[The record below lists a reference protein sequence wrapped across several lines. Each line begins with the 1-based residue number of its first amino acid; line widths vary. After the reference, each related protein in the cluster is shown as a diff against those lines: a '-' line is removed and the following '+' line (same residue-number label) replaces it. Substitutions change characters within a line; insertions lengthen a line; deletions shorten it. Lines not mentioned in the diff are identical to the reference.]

1 MIKIAIDAMGG
12 DFAPKEQ
19 IEGVYQALKLHD
31 DIEITLFGEKKIMEP
46 YLKEDHPRL
55 TYVETEGV
63 ISMGEKDPIGAIRSN
78 RKSSMV
84 MALKS
89 VKEKTHDAVVSSGAT
104 QALIAGAH
112 IIIGRMKGMKR
123 TAIAPVLPTVVQGKP
138 FILIDSGA
146 NVEIKAEFMVQQAY
160 FATVYAQE
168 VLGVED
174 PQVGLINIGTE
185 EGKGRALDIEA
196 AEALKAHPAIH
207 FYGNV
212 EPKDVLNPPTTILL
226 SDGFTANIV
235 MKTIEGSARGFGTIL
250 KEELSKGILGKIGLL
265 LSIKNLKAFKK
276 RLSPEEIG
284 GAMIYGLDGVL
295 VKAQGSSKANGFYN
309 AIRQARKI
317 VDQDVLGKVKSII
330 EASSDEGA

>member
-1 MIKIAIDAMGG
+1 MIKIAVDAMGG

-19 IEGVYQALKLHD
+19 IAGVYQALKVHD
-31 DIEITLFGEKKIMEP
+31 DIEITLFGEEAVMRP
-46 YLKEDHPRL
+46 YLKEDHPRIKL
-55 TYVETEGV
+55 IETEGV

-78 RKSSMV
+78 RKSSMA

-112 IIIGRMKGMKR
+112 IIMGRMQGIKR
-123 TAIAPVLPTVVQGKP
+123 TAIAPVLPTVVKGSS
-138 FILIDSGA
+138 FILIDSGG
-146 NVEIKAEFMVQQAY
+146 NIEIKAEFMVQQAY
-160 FATVYAQE
+160 FATVYARE
-168 VLGVED
+168 VLGVKN

-185 EGKGRALDIEA
+185 EGKGRPLDIEV
-196 AEALKAHPAIH
+196 AEALKAHPAIS

-226 SDGFTANIV
+226 SDGFTANIL
-235 MKTIEGSARGFGTIL
+235 MKTIEGSARGFATIL
-250 KEELSKGILGKIGLL
+250 KQELSRGFLGKLGLL

-295 VKAQGSSKANGFYN
+295 VKAQGSSNANGFYN

-317 VDQDVLGKVKSII
+317 VDQDVLGKVRTII
-330 EASSDEGA
+330 EASTDEKA

>member
-1 MIKIAIDAMGG
+1 MIKIAVDAMGG

-19 IEGVYQALKLHD
+19 IAGVYQALKVHD
-31 DIEITLFGEKKIMEP
+31 DIEITLFGEEAVMRP

-55 TYVETEGV
+55 KLIETEGV
-63 ISMGEKDPIGAIRSN
+63 IPMGEKDPIGAIRSN
-78 RKSSMV
+78 RKSSMA

-112 IIIGRMKGMKR
+112 IIIGRMQGIKR
-123 TAIAPVLPTVVQGKP
+123 TAIAPVLPTVVKGSP
-138 FILIDSGA
+138 FILIDSGG
-146 NVEIKAEFMVQQAY
+146 NIEIKAEFMVQQAY
-160 FATVYAQE
+160 FATVYARE
-168 VLGVED
+168 VLGVKD

-185 EGKGRALDIEA
+185 EGKGRTLDIEA
-196 AEALKAHPAIH
+196 AEALKAHPAIS

-226 SDGFTANIV
+226 SDGFTANIM
-235 MKTIEGSARGFGTIL
+235 MKTIEGSARGFATIL
-250 KEELSKGILGKIGLL
+250 KEELSQGFLGKLGLI

-295 VKAQGSSKANGFYN
+295 VKAQGSSNANGFYN

-317 VDQDVLGKVKSII
+317 VDQDVLGKVRTII
-330 EASSDEGA
+330 EASTDEKA